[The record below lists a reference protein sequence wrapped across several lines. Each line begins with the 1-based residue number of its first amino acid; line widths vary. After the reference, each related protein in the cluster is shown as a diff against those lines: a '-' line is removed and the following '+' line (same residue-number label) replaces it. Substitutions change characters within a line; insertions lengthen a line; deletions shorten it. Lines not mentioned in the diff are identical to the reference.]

1 MVRRLAK
8 TGESETVPLPG
19 FYLAGEIES
28 VGKAVAGFTG
38 GDQVFAASG
47 IRFGACA
54 EYTCLP
60 STYTIA
66 TKPANM
72 SYAEAAA
79 VPLGGLNALHFIRRA
94 KIQSGE
100 KVLVNGGCGTIGT
113 FAVQLAKYF
122 GVEVTGVDSTDKLDV
137 MRSIGADKVIDYT
150 KEDYTRSGETYDV
163 IFDVVAMATMF
174 SRSKKCL
181 KENGRL
187 LLSNPRLSQMFGAL
201 WTSATSSKKVIFE
214 FAGEKTE
221 DLKFLKALIEA
232 GNLRSVVDRCYPL
245 EQTAEAHRYVQSG
258 QKKGVVVMTVA
269 HGIEN
274 QQR

>member
-1 MVRRLAK
+1 
-8 TGESETVPLPG
+8 
-19 FYLAGEIES
+19 
-28 VGKAVAGFTG
+28 
-38 GDQVFAASG
+38 
-47 IRFGACA
+47 
-54 EYTCLP
+54 
-60 STYTIA
+60 
-66 TKPANM
+66 
-72 SYAEAAA
+72 
-79 VPLGGLNALHFIRRA
+79 
-94 KIQSGE
+94 
-100 KVLVNGGCGTIGT
+100 
-113 FAVQLAKYF
+113 
-122 GVEVTGVDSTDKLDV
+122 

-163 IFDVVAMATMF
+163 IFDVVAKATMF

-187 LLSNPRLSQMFGAL
+187 LLSNPRLSQMFGTL

-221 DLKFLKALIEA
+221 DLKFLKGLIEA